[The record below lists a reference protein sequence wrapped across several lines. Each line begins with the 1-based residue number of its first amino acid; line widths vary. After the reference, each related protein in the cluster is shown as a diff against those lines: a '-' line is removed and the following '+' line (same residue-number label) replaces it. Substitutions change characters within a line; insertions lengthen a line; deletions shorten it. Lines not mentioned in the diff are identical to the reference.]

1 MIISAFDFSLPYAS
15 LNLSLLTILNN
26 LRSLTQYS
34 CKIKATEMQKKEKCY
49 FLSCLATPFLVLS
62 LRSIFDIE
70 GVSELVE
77 DIFSKKK
84 NALQPGY
91 VFNLWRCQYP
101 GNTGTY
107 KEPLGDLAKTNG
119 KIDIFTVKMYFESNS
134 LCIAY
139 LFLVFTGGS
148 NIPNSLMETLMGRS
162 ESKSWDTLGTSVG
175 YQRNKF

>member
-1 MIISAFDFSLPYAS
+1 MSW
-15 LNLSLLTILNN
+15 LT
-26 LRSLTQYS
+26 
-34 CKIKATEMQKKEKCY
+34 
-49 FLSCLATPFLVLS
+49 TPFLVLS

-70 GVSELVE
+70 AVSELVE

-101 GNTGTY
+101 ANTGTY
-107 KEPLGDLAKTNG
+107 KEPLGDLAK
-119 KIDIFTVKMYFESNS
+119 TVKMYFESNS